1 MGGGGYF
8 RGGKVLLLFSEYD
21 GKKGKTSG
29 STEEDKESGSKH
41 SEVKHRKGGASA
53 GKQRYK
59 KGKS

>member
-1 MGGGGYF
+1 M
-8 RGGKVLLLFSEYD
+8 LLVFSEYD
-21 GKKGKTSG
+21 GKKRNTSD
-29 STEEDKESGSKH
+29 STEEDKQSGSKH